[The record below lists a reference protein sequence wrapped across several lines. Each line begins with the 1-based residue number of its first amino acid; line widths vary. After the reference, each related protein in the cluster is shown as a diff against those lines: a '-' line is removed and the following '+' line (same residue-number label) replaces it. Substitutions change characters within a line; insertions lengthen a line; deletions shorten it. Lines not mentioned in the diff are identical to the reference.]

1 MERSS
6 IFRLA
11 GSAVLAAG
19 VLLGPVG
26 ANAAS
31 HPSGHKASAPTW
43 VSTKG
48 KVVNLTLIAAY
59 NNNGS
64 GFNFNG
70 ASKGQLTVTVPLG
83 DKVNVTFSNNA
94 SLPHSAQIVA
104 FSKTPPT
111 GSVRDAFKGAS
122 TANPTSG
129 VVKGK
134 TQKFSFT
141 ANKAGNYLIICA
153 VPGHAAAGM
162 WDTLVV
168 SKTAHTA
175 SVSLKK

>member
-6 IFRLA
+6 ILRLA
-11 GSAVLAAG
+11 GAVVLTAG
-19 VLLGPVG
+19 ALLGPASV
-26 ANAAS
+26 NAAS
-31 HPSGHKASAPTW
+31 HPSGHHAAAPTW

-48 KVVNLTLIAAY
+48 KTVSLTLIAGY

-83 DKVNVTFSNNA
+83 DVVNVTFSNNA
-94 SLPHSAQIVA
+94 SLPHSAQVIA
-104 FSKTPPT
+104 FSKTIPAS
-111 GSVRDAFKGAS
+111 SVSDAFKNANS
-122 TANPTSG
+122 ANPTSG

-134 TQKFSFT
+134 VQKFSFT
-141 ANKAGNYLIICA
+141 VNKAGTYLIICP
-153 VPGHAAAGM
+153 VPGHALAGM

-168 SKTAHTA
+168 SKSAHTA